1 MVNICL
7 RIISPTVFDVETT
20 LIRTL
25 LIKVPPSCTICNR
38 TIFVSVKNI
47 CILYPLDNQVVIFGM
62 DRY

>member
-25 LIKVPPSCTICNR
+25 VIKVPPSCTICNR

-47 CILYPLDNQVVIFGM
+47 CILCPLDNQVVIFGM